1 MMKIN
6 KIIGLS
12 LLSSFL
18 LLEANPNVPSSS
30 TIDRQIQTPR
40 DIPTL
45 KKDEINIEGIKSDTL
60 KTNDSNQ
67 KVFVKNFSFLGNSK
81 ISNDE
86 LFDVVKNYVNQ
97 ELTFNQIQ
105 EVLSIVTKTYRD
117 KGYFVARAYL
127 GKQDLSKNDNTLQIS
142 IVEGKYEDIKLNNS
156 SLVNSNSLEAIL
168 NNVKSN
174 ETINVKDIER
184 ALLLINDRNGVEVT
198 NSVIEPGNSLGSSS
212 LTIEAIATPRA
223 DGYIV
228 ADNFGS
234 RYTGYYRLQALANI
248 NSIATLGDKLTVSG
262 LISNGADLK
271 NGKLAYEIPLNSYG
285 LKADFA
291 YSRTNYDLVKEYKE
305 FNAKGNSNIYEA
317 GLSYPLLRT
326 TNESLYLKGKY
337 FHKSLKDYYDSS
349 FDLDEK
355 RTINSFVASLD
366 YDKNYSFFNFP
377 AKLFANLNFTTG
389 HLSSKLNKLNDGS
402 YNKIDTYIANDIYFN
417 EIFSLKSNLTAQKVL
432 GNKNLNGNEDIYL
445 GGAYGVKVYPDSEQS
460 AENGY
465 MLNLELLS
473 NLPKIESYYHRV
485 GVFYDM
491 GNVYQEKNQDVT
503 FKRKTLQDVGIG
515 YYANYK
521 DFFARVQM
529 AWAINHEV
537 SDKNEPHQH
546 SKFLFQTGLVF

>member
-12 LLSSFL
+12 LLSSIV
-18 LLEANPNVPSSS
+18 LLEANPNVPNSS
-30 TIDRQIQTPR
+30 TIDRQIQAPR
-40 DIPTL
+40 DIPIL

-67 KVFVKNFSFLGNSK
+67 KVFIKNFSFLGNSK

-86 LFDVVKNYVNQ
+86 LFDVVKDYVNK

-105 EVLSIVTKTYRD
+105 EVLAVVTKVYED
-117 KGYFVARAYL
+117 KGYFIARAYL
-127 GKQDLSKNDNTLQIS
+127 GKQDLNENDNILQIS
-142 IVEGKYEDIKLNNS
+142 IIEGNYEDIKLNNN
-156 SLVNSNSLEAIL
+156 SLVNDNAIEAIL

-174 ETINVKDIER
+174 ETINIKDIER

-198 NSVIEPGNSLGSSS
+198 SSVIEPGNSLGSSS
-212 LTIEAIATPRA
+212 LTIEAVATPRVN
-223 DGYIV
+223 GYVV

-234 RYTGYYRLQALANI
+234 RYTGYYRVQALANI
-248 NSIATLGDKLTVSG
+248 NSIVTLGDKLSVLG
-262 LISNGADLK
+262 LVSNGADLK

-291 YSRTNYDLVKEYKE
+291 YSRINYDLVKEYKE
-305 FNAKGNSNIYEA
+305 FNAKGNSNIYES
-317 GLSYPLLRT
+317 GLSYPLIRS
-326 TNESLYLKGKY
+326 TNESLYIKGKY
-337 FHKSLKDYYDSS
+337 FHKDLKDYYDSS
-349 FDLDEK
+349 FNLDEK
-355 RTINSFVASLD
+355 RTINSFVASVD
-366 YDKNYSFFNFP
+366 YDKNYSIGIIP
-377 AKLFANLNFTTG
+377 ARVFVNLNFTTG
-389 HLSSKLNKLNDGS
+389 HLNSKLNKLNDGS
-402 YNKIDTYIANDIYFN
+402 YNKVDAYIANDIYFN
-417 EIFSLKSNLTAQKVL
+417 DIFSLKSNLTAQKVL

-473 NLPKIESYYHRV
+473 NFPKIESYFHRV
-485 GVFYDM
+485 GLFYDM
-491 GNVYQEKNQDVT
+491 GNVYEEKVT
-503 FKRKTLQDVGIG
+503 TNDRKTLQDVGIG

-529 AWAINHEV
+529 AWAINYGV
-537 SDKNEPHQH
+537 SDKYEPHQN
-546 SKFLFQTGLVF
+546 SKLLFQTGMVF